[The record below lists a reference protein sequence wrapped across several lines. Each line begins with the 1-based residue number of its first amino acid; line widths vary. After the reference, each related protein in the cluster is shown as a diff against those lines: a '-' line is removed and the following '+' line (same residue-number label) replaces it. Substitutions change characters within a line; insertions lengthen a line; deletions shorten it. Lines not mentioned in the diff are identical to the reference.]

1 MLVIGNGESRKN
13 VQVNKL
19 AGIKVGCNAI
29 IRDYIVDH
37 LICVDQRMV
46 DEAIGYNTKIYTRAD
61 WISKY
66 NAFENITTVPK
77 LIKQGTERWDEPFH
91 WGSGPYAVLL
101 SATLCNDRT
110 VSLLGFDLHSATTTV
125 NNIYKGTPN
134 YDPIDKNPVD
144 PRYWIHQISKVF
156 EWFPKIHF
164 KIYQTEHWTLPESWI
179 KHNVSLDN
187 LGNLIYNK

>member
-1 MLVIGNGESRKN
+1 MILVIGNGESRST
-13 VQVNKL
+13 VDLSRVN
-19 AGIKVGCNAI
+19 IKKIGCNAI
-29 IRDYIVDH
+29 HRDYYVDH
-37 LICVDQRMV
+37 LICVDRRMV
-46 DEAIGYNTKIYTRAD
+46 EEAIGYNTKIYTRKD
-61 WISKY
+61 WLDTYK
-66 NAFENITTVPK
+66 TLGVMHVPD
-77 LIKQGTERWDEPFH
+77 LIHQGTERWDEPFH

-101 SATLCNDRT
+101 SSTLCNDRT

-187 LGNLIYNK
+187 LDNLIYNK